1 MMRLH
6 VAAIGRIR
14 ADRAERALIED
25 YHMRFNRTA
34 RPLGMGPLHEHE
46 VEPRKG
52 AGPAAEA
59 DALARVI
66 PDGAAV
72 VALDERGRML
82 PSTGFA
88 DRLAAFRDSGA
99 PDLAFVIG
107 GADGLLREIRDRA
120 DLVLS
125 LGPMVWPHML
135 ARVML
140 FEQLYRAATILSGSP
155 YHRV

>member
-1 MMRLH
+1 MIRIH
-6 VAAIGRIR
+6 VAAVGRIR
-14 ADRAERALIED
+14 ADRPERALIED
-25 YHMRFNRTA
+25 YGMRFNRTA

-52 AGPAAEA
+52 TGPAAEA
-59 DALARVI
+59 DALVRVI

-82 PSTGFA
+82 PSTDFA
-88 DRLAAFRDSGA
+88 DRLEAFRDSGV

-107 GADGLLREIRDRA
+107 GADGLLREMRDRA

-140 FEQLYRAATILSGSP
+140 FEQLYRAATILTGSP